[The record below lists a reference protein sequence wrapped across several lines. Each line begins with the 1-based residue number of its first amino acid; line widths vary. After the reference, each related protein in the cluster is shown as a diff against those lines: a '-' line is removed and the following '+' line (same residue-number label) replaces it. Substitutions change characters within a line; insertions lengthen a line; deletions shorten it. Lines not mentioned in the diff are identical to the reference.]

1 MAAARIPQQTGALA
15 GFRVLELEGIGPGP
29 LGACVLCDFGAD
41 VVSISRVAKGGR
53 VRSQNDPVSRG
64 KRSIALDLKST
75 RGKTLL
81 RKLARHADCLIEPF
95 RPGVMEKLG
104 LGPDVLCADNPRLI
118 YARMTGWG
126 NNGEESVYTTA
137 GHDANYLALSG
148 VLDLFRRGDECP
160 LPPANFAGDY
170 AGGGMMLAMGVL
182 LAAMERLK
190 SGKGQVV
197 DVAMTEGA
205 NYVALPLYKW
215 LQTGM
220 LPREEDGNRH
230 LVPQRSFLHQGPP
243 WSTTYACGDGEWVAV
258 QCIEPK
264 FYAAFLDGMG
274 LREDSEA
281 GSLPHQ
287 HDQSSWPWMKV
298 RFASIFK
305 TKTRDEWAA
314 IFTGTDACCWPVL
327 TASEAAKHPHNVA
340 RGSFAPSPGRPGEFE
355 PVPAPRLVRTPG
367 HLPRPSPIPGAHTRD
382 VLSEYGVPEED
393 IDALVEDNIAVQAK
407 L

>member
-1 MAAARIPQQTGALA
+1 MMSSTLSTSKGALA

-41 VVSISRVAKGGR
+41 VVSISRVAKGR

-64 KRSIALDLKST
+64 KRSIALDLKSK
-75 RGKTLL
+75 RGKLLL
-81 RKLARHADCLIEPF
+81 RTLVKAADCLIEPF

-104 LGPDVLCADNPRLI
+104 LGPDILCTDNPRLI

-126 NNGEESVYTTA
+126 TFGDESVYTTA

-148 VLDLFRRGDECP
+148 ALDLFRRGNETP

-182 LAAMERLK
+182 LAAMERTK

-220 LPREEDGNRH
+220 LPREEEGNRH
-230 LVPQRSFLHQGPP
+230 LIPDKSFLHQGPP
-243 WSTTYACGDGEWVAV
+243 WSSTYECSDGEWMAV
-258 QCIEPK
+258 QCIESK
-264 FYAAFLDGMG
+264 FYAAFLDGIG
-274 LREDSEA
+274 LGEDA
-281 GSLPHQ
+281 KNDRLPHQ
-287 HDQSSWPWMKV
+287 HDRSSWSWMKV

-305 TKTRDEWAA
+305 TKTRDEWAD
-314 IFTGTDACCWPVL
+314 IFNGTDACCWPVL
-327 TASEAAKHPHNVA
+327 TASEAARHPHNVA
-340 RGSFAPSPGRPGEFE
+340 RGSFAPSPDKPGEFE

-367 HLPRPSPIPGAHTRD
+367 HLPRARPKPGAHTRD
-382 VLSEYGVPEED
+382 VLYEYGVSTED
-393 IDALVEDNIAVQAK
+393 IKKLLDDSIVVQAR